1 MKSYLI
7 TDPSIYTHQISTF
20 AEKLEQALL
29 AYQPDFAL
37 YRDKNFNEYDSFA
50 SIFVEICHKHHVKAM
65 IHNNAPL
72 ADRLNAYGVHFSSD
86 KICSI
91 GRVNSK
97 LYQVLSTHK
106 SEEIQSAF
114 ELGIDAVT
122 FSPIFDTPNKGEAQG
137 IDVLKDIVETSPLPI
152 IALGGIISEE
162 QIQAVKASQ
171 AWAFAS
177 IRYFTDTVSK

>member
-7 TDPSIYTHQISTF
+7 TDPSIYTHHLSSF
-20 AEKLEQALL
+20 KEKLEQTFHK
-29 AYQPDFAL
+29 YQPDFAL
-37 YRDKNFNEYDSFA
+37 YRDKMFKEYDSFA
-50 SIFVEICHKHHVKAM
+50 SVFVEICYKYHVKAM

-72 ADRLNAYGVHFSSD
+72 ADKLNAYGVHFSGD

-91 GRVNSK
+91 GRVDSK
-97 LYQVLSTHK
+97 LFQVLSTHK
-106 SEEIQSAF
+106 QEEIQSAF

-122 FSPIFDTPNKGEAQG
+122 FSPIFDTPNKGEAKG
-137 IDVLKDIVETSPLPI
+137 VELLNSVVATSPLPI

-162 QIQAVKASQ
+162 QIQAVKETQ

-177 IRYFTDTVSK
+177 IRYFNL